1 MISVDGRRDR
11 GETGKA
17 ARPDERDSAVV
28 GRDDLPGLMRV
39 FAGIMPHDRV
49 LDVPCAEGSLA
60 FEIAPVCSY
69 IVGVDSSETMIAAAA
84 TRTVEEGLDNTS
96 FQVGDAAHLDFAD
109 GMFDR
114 VICWDGLHH
123 FAEPVAVIGELI
135 RVLRAPG
142 YLIVADIDPSD
153 DRAWRDT
160 HDRIERSRDPS
171 HQRLHTR
178 AEIRS
183 FLIDCGVTIE
193 RETRWRVRYPFDLWM
208 ATVNPDEGTLERT
221 HRMLIEASRKKSS
234 GLEVLVRGRS
244 IELVHRLAAWVAV
257 KLT

>member
-1 MISVDGRRDR
+1 MTNADGRRDP
-11 GETGKA
+11 GETGKPTRA
-17 ARPDERDSAVV
+17 DERDSAVV
-28 GRDDLPGLMRV
+28 GWNDLPGLIRV
-39 FAGIMPHDRV
+39 FARIMPQDRV
-49 LDVPCAEGSLA
+49 LDTPCADGSLA
-60 FEIAPVCSY
+60 FEIAPFCSY
-69 IVGVDSSETMIAAAA
+69 VVGVDSSEVMIAAAA
-84 TRTVEEGLDNTS
+84 TRTLEEGLDNTS
-96 FQVGDAAHLDFAD
+96 FQVGDAAHLDFAG

-123 FAEPVAVIGELI
+123 FAEPVAVISELI
-135 RVLRAPG
+135 RVLRSPG

-153 DRAWRDT
+153 DRAWRET

-183 FLIDCGVTIE
+183 FLTDCGMAIE
-193 RETRWRVRYPFDLWM
+193 RETRWRVKRAFDPWM
-208 ATVNPDEGTLERT
+208 ASVTPDEGTLERT
-221 HRMLIEASRKKSS
+221 HRMLTEASRKKSS

-244 IELVHRLAAWVAV
+244 IELVYRLAAWVSV